1 MSNLQI
7 FAKTVSPS
15 NLFDRGEIKL
25 TGDVTNGFSFSEQL
39 QGQVVA
45 DLNMQGNS
53 ESLMSPVKT
62 KFTTSLL
69 KLPFFLSNGAIR
81 LKKQHFAQPE
91 IYTTDHSTKQDL
103 DVT

>member
-62 KFTTSLL
+62 KFTISLL
-69 KLPFFLSNGAIR
+69 KLPFFRSNGVRR
-81 LKKQHFAQPE
+81 LKKNVE
-91 IYTTDHSTKQDL
+91 LENVIYLIYRYKL
-103 DVT
+103 R

>member
-7 FAKTVSPS
+7 FAKIVSPS
-15 NLFDRGEIKL
+15 NLFDRGGIKL
-25 TGDVTNGFSFSEQL
+25 TGDVTNGFSFSE
-39 QGQVVA
+39 VVA

-81 LKKQHFAQPE
+81 LKKNVE
-91 IYTTDHSTKQDL
+91 LENVINL
-103 DVT
+103 I

>member
-7 FAKTVSPS
+7 FAKIVSPS

-81 LKKQHFAQPE
+81 LKKNVQLGNV
-91 IYTTDHSTKQDL
+91 IYL
-103 DVT
+103 I